1 MDSTPNDDEHEPGAL
16 VVPLPAPWRSV
27 ATLNQ
32 RDSQQLESALGID
45 LTAQDGRYKGQY
57 RWDRLVN
64 EQTSVTV
71 FIRIHAPTEGRATIS
86 AITFVSPDGDTS
98 ITQQDMRAF
107 PVAAISDAYVREQAE
122 GDYFLRAAMVAGDF
136 DRSEPLGRPDGTDR
150 FYARVAQQF
159 RYLEHESSE
168 APARAMAALNGIGG
182 STAQRWITE
191 ARNRHFLAP
200 GKPGRRV
207 GRGGA

>member
-1 MDSTPNDDEHEPGAL
+1 MDSTPNDDEPGAL
-16 VVPLPAPWRSV
+16 VVPLPPPWRSV

-45 LTAQDGRYKGQY
+45 LTDRYKGQY
-57 RWDRLVN
+57 KWDRLVN
-64 EQTSVTV
+64 QETGVTA
-71 FIRIHAPTEGRATIS
+71 FIRIHFPTEGRVTIS
-86 AITFVSPDGDTS
+86 AIQFVSPDGDTS

-136 DRSEPLGRPDGTDR
+136 DRSQPLGRPDGTDR

-182 STAQRWITE
+182 STAQRWVTE